1 MLVRVLVRVSPNGQA
16 FNLNMS
22 ESKCISAKCVII
34 IIGVIAAVV
43 IMLALVIHYTAT
55 GNDELNFEEGS
66 STATAKVQKSSGI
79 HLIEMNS
86 MDNEGWSWMEIGLF
100 WLYNSCWWCPILCI
114 IVWSQKSWLKG
125 KLIWK

>member
-34 IIGVIAAVV
+34 IVIGVIAAVV

-55 GNDELNFEEGS
+55 GNDEFNFEEGS
-66 STATAKVQKSSGI
+66 STATANVQKSSGI
-79 HLIEMNS
+79 HLIEVNS
-86 MDNEGWSWMEIGLF
+86 TDNKGWS
-100 WLYNSCWWCPILCI
+100 
-114 IVWSQKSWLKG
+114 
-125 KLIWK
+125 